1 MKRSKKMF
9 TVMLALCVALSMA
22 MASVT
27 ANAATKKPK
36 KIYLKATST
45 TVDIKGKVK
54 VSVYKTKPS
63 KASKSVKWKSSNKK
77 VATVSKS
84 GYVTGKKKGTVKIT
98 ATSKKNKRAKKT
110 IKIKVTNLKAK
121 SVTMSKKSAILFPN
135 DKTTLKATVK
145 GSAGFYNQGVT
156 WKSSNTSVATV
167 TSKGIVTAKKAG
179 KATITATEK
188 GGSKKATCA
197 VTVSG
202 IKVDKANKSVSVT
215 ATVNNTETKS
225 IHYVVTKNAGASKD
239 NPYFVTDAT
248 PAELNAALGKISAKA
263 WNTNPNFKT
272 DAKVAQAGNKTIDE
286 LAQSGIGNKN
296 YTKFDINIQNGN
308 QTIKMVETLKGAKD
322 NDNFSMIYSNVANNH
337 NAGSGCLTC
346 NTSCYAGVV
355 TNEFKTWAEPFV
367 PQNMPAK
374 GTTVTI
380 TYTAQTDNYISA
392 KTLKDNADNYVILD
406 ARKAADFAEGHIAG
420 AVSADMDGFVKK
432 SITEAQSK
440 ANVKAVVDKYG
451 KNKKYAVICYS
462 GNRYA
467 QAASAELR
475 SLGVSN
481 DNIFTLG
488 GDKARNSSEGG
499 MKAWKAAG
507 YEVVAYNY
515 TDVDAVKAAQSDENT
530 VILDAR
536 KADDYKDA
544 HIEGAVSADV
554 GYYIDNKY
562 SSKDEADANV
572 KTVVDKY
579 GKDKKYIVIC
589 YSGNRYAKAATEVLV
604 ENGVKVSNISILTG
618 GMGAWRSAGEALDHY
633 NYTNAETT
641 FSKMK
646 DSSYVILDAR
656 KTDDASREGYIQRHI
671 PGAVS
676 ADVDGIASGNNKD
689 AAAANVKAAVD
700 KYGKDKKYIV
710 ICYSGNKYAKAATGL
725 LMNNGIKNANIQTL
739 GGDDSQQS
747 NAGGMKAW
755 KAKYPSYV
763 VAKHTSSKG
772 INFANGI
779 TPENLKADVDGKQVF
794 TVMDVRAAKDYNP
807 ETCIKGAVSTPSGDA
822 AAVMK
827 AVNDNPN
834 GLYVL
839 VCYSGNAKADEARNT
854 MVKNGVDESR
864 IICLQGGMG
873 TWK

>member
-54 VSVYKTKPS
+54 VSVYKVKPS

-110 IKIKVTNLKAK
+110 IKIKVKDLKAK
-121 SVTMSKKSAILFPN
+121 YVTMSKSSAILFPN

-167 TSKGIVTAKKAG
+167 DRKGNVIAKKAG

-215 ATVNNTETKS
+215 ATVNNADAQS
-225 IHYVVTKNAGASKD
+225 MHYVVYKNGGAAKTS
-239 NPYFVTDAT
+239 YFVTDAT

-263 WNTNPNFKT
+263 WNTQSKIDT
-272 DAKVAQAGNKTIDE
+272 KKDRVAQAGNKTIDE
-286 LAQSGIGNKN
+286 LAQSGVGNKN
-296 YTKFDINIQNGN
+296 YTKLDITIKNGD
-308 QTIKMVETLKGAKD
+308 QTIKMIDTLKGAKD
-322 NDNFSMIYSNVANNH
+322 NDNFSMIYSNVANNV
-337 NAGSGCLTC
+337 NVGSGCLTC

-355 TNEFKTWAEPFV
+355 TNEFKTWADPFV

-420 AVSADMDGFVKK
+420 AVSADMDGFVGK

-488 GDKARNSSEGG
+488 GDKSRKSSEGG

-507 YEVVAYNY
+507 YEAVAYNY
-515 TDVDAVKAAQSDENT
+515 TDVDGVKADQSDENT

-536 KADDYKDA
+536 KAADYKDA
-544 HIEGAVSADV
+544 HIDGAVSADMD
-554 GYYIDNKY
+554 GYVSGTISKAESDNNIK
-562 SSKDEADANV
+562 SVVEQKGADKNF
-572 KTVVDKY
+572 
-579 GKDKKYIVIC
+579 IIIC

-604 ENGVKVSNISILTG
+604 ENGVKVSSISILKD

-633 NYTNAETT
+633 NYTNADTT

-656 KTDDASREGYIQRHI
+656 KAADYEKGHI
-671 PGAVS
+671 AGAVS
-676 ADVDGIASGNNKD
+676 ADVGYYIDNAYSSKD
-689 AAAANVKAAVD
+689 AAAANVKSVVD

-710 ICYSGNKYAKAATGL
+710 ICYSGNRYAKVATGL
-725 LMNNGIKNANIQTL
+725 LMNNGIKNTDIQTL
-739 GGDDSQQS
+739 DGDDSQQS
-747 NAGGMKAW
+747 KTGGMQAW
-755 KAKYPSYV
+755 NAKYASYV
-763 VAKHTSSKG
+763 VAKHTSSNG
-772 INFANGI
+772 LNFANGI
-779 TPENLKADVDGKQVF
+779 TPEALKADVDGQKVF
-794 TVMDVRAAKDYNP
+794 TVMDVRAKDAFD
-807 ETCIKGAVSTPSGDA
+807 KGHISNAVSAPSDDE

-827 AVNDNPN
+827 AVNDNKN

-839 VCYSGNAKADEARNT
+839 VCYSGNSKADAARNI
-854 MVKNGVDESR
+854 MVNNGVDESR

>member
-225 IHYVVTKNAGASKD
+225 MHYVVTKNAGASKD

-296 YTKFDINIQNGN
+296 YTKLDITIKNGD
-308 QTIKMVETLKGAKD
+308 QDIKMVNTLTGAKD

-406 ARKAADFAEGHIAG
+406 ARKVADFAEGHIAG
-420 AVSADMDGFVKK
+420 AVSADMDGFVGK

-481 DNIFTLG
+481 DTIFTLG
-488 GDKARNSSEGG
+488 GDKARKSSEGG

-515 TDVDAVKAAQSDENT
+515 TDVNGVKAAQSDDKT

-536 KADDYKDA
+536 KAADYKDA
-544 HIEGAVSADV
+544 HIGGAVSADMD
-554 GYYIDNKY
+554 GYVSGTISKAESDNNIK
-562 SSKDEADANV
+562 S
-572 KTVVDKY
+572 VVEQK
-579 GKDKKYIVIC
+579 GADKKYIIIC

-633 NYTNAETT
+633 NYTNADTT

-656 KTDDASREGYIQRHI
+656 KAADYDNGHI
-671 PGAVS
+671 AGAVS
-676 ADVDGIASGNNKD
+676 ADVGYYIDNKYSSKD

-710 ICYSGNKYAKAATGL
+710 ICYSGNRYAKVATGL

-755 KAKYPSYV
+755 NAKYASYV

-772 INFANGI
+772 FNFANGI
-779 TPENLKADVDGKQVF
+779 TPEKLKADVDGQKVF
-794 TVMDVRAAKDYNP
+794 TVMDVRAKDDFD
-807 ETCIKGAVSTPSGDA
+807 KGHISNAVSTPSGDE

-827 AVNDNPN
+827 AVNDNKN

-839 VCYSGNAKADEARNT
+839 VCYSGNAKANEARNT

>member
-98 ATSKKNKRAKKT
+98 ATSKKRKKVKKT

-225 IHYVVTKNAGASKD
+225 MHYVVTKNAGASKG

-248 PAELNAALGKISAKA
+248 PAELNVALGKISAKA
-263 WNTNPNFKT
+263 WNTNSNFKT

-392 KTLKDNADNYVILD
+392 KALKDNAANYVILD
-406 ARKAADFAEGHIAG
+406 ARKAADFATGHIED
-420 AVSADMDGFVKK
+420 AVSADMDGFVGK
-432 SITEAQSK
+432 SISEAQSK

-488 GDKARNSSEGG
+488 GDKARKSANGG

-507 YEVVAYNY
+507 YEVV
-515 TDVDAVKAAQSDENT
+515 D
-530 VILDAR
+530 
-536 KADDYKDA
+536 
-544 HIEGAVSADV
+544 
-554 GYYIDNKY
+554 
-562 SSKDEADANV
+562 
-572 KTVVDKY
+572 
-579 GKDKKYIVIC
+579 
-589 YSGNRYAKAATEVLV
+589 
-604 ENGVKVSNISILTG
+604 
-618 GMGAWRSAGEALDHY
+618 Y

-656 KTDDASREGYIQRHI
+656 KVADYEKGHI
-671 PGAVS
+671 AGAVS
-676 ADVDGIASGNNKD
+676 ADVDGIFSGNKD
-689 AAAANVKAAVD
+689 AAAANVEAAVD

-710 ICYSGNKYAKAATGL
+710 ICYTGNKYAKAATGL
-725 LMNNGIKNANIQTL
+725 LKNNGVENANIETL
-739 GGDDSQQS
+739 GGDDSMRS
-747 NAGGMKAW
+747 AAGGMKAW
-755 KAKYPSYV
+755 NAKYAGYV

-779 TPENLKADVDGKQVF
+779 TPEHLKADVDGQKVF
-794 TVMDVRAAKDYNP
+794 TVMDVRAKEDYD
-807 ETCIKGAVSTPSGDA
+807 KGHISNAVSTPSGDG

-827 AVNDNPN
+827 AVNDNKN

-854 MVKNGVDESR
+854 MVNKGVDESR

>member
-98 ATSKKNKRAKKT
+98 ATSKKRKKVKKT

-225 IHYVVTKNAGASKD
+225 MHYVVTKNAGASKG

-248 PAELNAALGKISAKA
+248 PAELNVALGKISAKA
-263 WNTNPNFKT
+263 WNTNSNFKT
-272 DAKVAQAGNKTIDE
+272 DTKVAQAGNKTIDE

-392 KTLKDNADNYVILD
+392 KTLKDNAANYVILD
-406 ARKAADFAEGHIAG
+406 ARKAADFATGHIED
-420 AVSADMDGFVKK
+420 AVSADMDGFVDK
-432 SITEAQSK
+432 SISEAQSK

-488 GDKARNSSEGG
+488 GDKARKSANGG

-507 YEVVAYNY
+507 YEVV
-515 TDVDAVKAAQSDENT
+515 D
-530 VILDAR
+530 
-536 KADDYKDA
+536 
-544 HIEGAVSADV
+544 
-554 GYYIDNKY
+554 
-562 SSKDEADANV
+562 
-572 KTVVDKY
+572 
-579 GKDKKYIVIC
+579 
-589 YSGNRYAKAATEVLV
+589 
-604 ENGVKVSNISILTG
+604 
-618 GMGAWRSAGEALDHY
+618 Y

-656 KTDDASREGYIQRHI
+656 KVADYEKGHI
-671 PGAVS
+671 AGAVS
-676 ADVDGIASGNNKD
+676 ADVDGIFSGNKD
-689 AAAANVKAAVD
+689 AAAANVEAAVD

-710 ICYSGNKYAKAATGL
+710 ICYTGNKYAKAATGL
-725 LMNNGIKNANIQTL
+725 LKNNGVENANIETL
-739 GGDDSQQS
+739 GGDDSMRS
-747 NAGGMKAW
+747 AAGGMKAW
-755 KAKYPSYV
+755 NAKYAGYV

-779 TPENLKADVDGKQVF
+779 TPEHLKADVDGQKVF
-794 TVMDVRAAKDYNP
+794 TVMDVRAKEDYD
-807 ETCIKGAVSTPSGDA
+807 KGHISNAVSTPSGDG

-827 AVNDNPN
+827 AVNDNKN

-854 MVKNGVDESR
+854 MVNKGVDESR

>member
-98 ATSKKNKRAKKT
+98 ATSKKRKKVKKT

-145 GSAGFYNQGVT
+145 GSAGFYNQGVA

-215 ATVNNTETKS
+215 ATVNNADAKS
-225 IHYVVTKNAGASKD
+225 MHYVVYKNGGAAKTS
-239 NPYFVTDAT
+239 YFVTDAT

-263 WNTNPNFKT
+263 WNTNSNFKT

-296 YTKFDINIQNGN
+296 YTKLDITIKNGD
-308 QTIKMVETLKGAKD
+308 QDIKMVNTLTGAKD
-322 NDNFSMIYSNVANNH
+322 NDNFSMIYSNVANNF
-337 NAGSGCLTC
+337 NVGSGCLTC

-380 TYTAQTDNYISA
+380 SYTAQTDNYISA

-420 AVSADMDGFVKK
+420 AVSADMDGFVGK

-488 GDKARNSSEGG
+488 GDKARKSDNGG

-515 TDVDAVKAAQSDENT
+515 TDVAGVKAAQSDEKN

-544 HIEGAVSADV
+544 HIEGAVSADMD
-554 GYYIDNKY
+554 GYVSGTISKADSDNNIK
-562 SSKDEADANV
+562 S
-572 KTVVDKY
+572 VVEQK
-579 GKDKKYIVIC
+579 GADKKYIVIC

-604 ENGVKVSNISILTG
+604 ENGVKVSDIAILTG

-633 NYTNAETT
+633 NYTNAATT
-641 FSKMK
+641 FDKMK

-656 KTDDASREGYIQRHI
+656 KAADYEKGHI
-671 PGAVS
+671 AGAVS
-676 ADVDGIASGNNKD
+676 ADVDGIFSGNKD

-747 NAGGMKAW
+747 KTGGMQAW
-755 KAKYPSYV
+755 NAKYPSYV
-763 VAKHTSSKG
+763 VAKHTSKF
-772 INFANGI
+772 NFANGI
-779 TPENLKADVDGKQVF
+779 TPANLKADVDGQKVF
-794 TVMDVRAAKDYNP
+794 TVMDVRAKADFDKDGISN
-807 ETCIKGAVSTPSGDA
+807 AVSAPSDDK

-827 AVNDNPN
+827 AVNDNKN

-839 VCYSGNAKADEARNT
+839 VCYTGNAKANAARNI
-854 MVKNGVDESR
+854 MVENGVDESR
-864 IICLQGGMG
+864 IICLQGGMEA
-873 TWK
+873 WRALA

>member
-225 IHYVVTKNAGASKD
+225 MHYVVTKNAGASKD

-308 QTIKMVETLKGAKD
+308 QTIKMVDTLTGAKD

-337 NAGSGCLTC
+337 NVGSGCLTC

-355 TNEFKTWAEPFV
+355 TNEFKTLAEPFV

-406 ARKAADFAEGHIAG
+406 ARKAADFAEGHIDG
-420 AVSADMDGFVKK
+420 AVSADMDGFVNK

-488 GDKARNSSEGG
+488 GDKARKSANGG
-499 MKAWKAAG
+499 MKAWKSAG
-507 YEVVAYNY
+507 YEVVVAYNY
-515 TDVDAVKAAQSDENT
+515 TDVAGVKAAQSDT

-544 HIEGAVSADV
+544 HIGGAVSADMD
-554 GYYIDNKY
+554 GYVSGTISKADSDNNIK
-562 SSKDEADANV
+562 S
-572 KTVVDKY
+572 VVEQK
-579 GKDKKYIVIC
+579 GADKKYIIIC

-633 NYTNAETT
+633 NYTNADTT

-656 KTDDASREGYIQRHI
+656 KAADYEKGHI
-671 PGAVS
+671 AGAVS

-747 NAGGMKAW
+747 AAGGMKAW
-755 KAKYPSYV
+755 NAKYEGYV

-772 INFANGI
+772 FNFANGI
-779 TPENLKADVDGKQVF
+779 TPENLKADVDGQKVF
-794 TVMDVRAAKDYNP
+794 TVMDVRAKDDFD
-807 ETCIKGAVSTPSGDA
+807 KGHISNAVSTPSGDE

-827 AVNDNPN
+827 AVNDNKN

-839 VCYSGNAKADEARNT
+839 VCYSGNAKANEARNT

>member
-98 ATSKKNKRAKKT
+98 ATSKKNKKAKKT

-167 TSKGIVTAKKAG
+167 NSKGSVTAKKAG

-225 IHYVVTKNAGASKD
+225 MHYVVTKNAGASKD

-296 YTKFDINIQNGN
+296 YTKLDITIKNGD
-308 QTIKMVETLKGAKD
+308 QDIKMVNTLTGAKD

-420 AVSADMDGFVKK
+420 AVSADMDGFVGK
-432 SITEAQSK
+432 SITEAQSQ

-488 GDKARNSSEGG
+488 GDKARKSSDGG

-507 YEVVAYNY
+507 YEVVVAYNY
-515 TDVDAVKAAQSDENT
+515 TDVDAVKAAQSDDKT

-544 HIEGAVSADV
+544 HIDGAVSADMD
-554 GYYIDNKY
+554 GYVSGTISKADSDNNIKSVVEQKGADKNYI
-562 SSKDEADANV
+562 
-572 KTVVDKY
+572 
-579 GKDKKYIVIC
+579 IIC

-604 ENGVKVSNISILTG
+604 KNGVKVSNISILTG
-618 GMGAWRSAGEALDHY
+618 GMGAWRSAGEALDYY
-633 NYTNAETT
+633 NYTNADTT

-656 KTDDASREGYIQRHI
+656 KAADYDNGHI
-671 PGAVS
+671 AGAVS
-676 ADVDGIASGNNKD
+676 ADVGYYVDNKYSSKD
-689 AAAANVKAAVD
+689 EAAANVKAVVD

-710 ICYSGNKYAKAATGL
+710 ICYSGNRYAKVATGL
-725 LMNNGIKNANIQTL
+725 LMNNGIKNANIETL
-739 GGDDSQQS
+739 GGDDSKQS
-747 NAGGMKAW
+747 AAGGMKAW
-755 KAKYPSYV
+755 NAKYAGYV

-772 INFANGI
+772 FNFANSI
-779 TPENLKADVDGKQVF
+779 KPENLKADVEGQKVF
-794 TVMDVRAAKDYNP
+794 TVMDVRAKADYD
-807 ETCIKGAVSTPSGDA
+807 KGHISNAVSAPSGDE

-827 AVNDNPN
+827 AVNDNKN

>member
-98 ATSKKNKRAKKT
+98 ATSKKRKKVKKT

-215 ATVNNTETKS
+215 ATVNNATEKS
-225 IHYVVTKNAGASKD
+225 MHYVVYKNGGAAKTS
-239 NPYFVTDAT
+239 YFVTDAT

-263 WNTNPNFKT
+263 WNTNSNFKT

-392 KTLKDNADNYVILD
+392 KTLKDNAANYVILD
-406 ARKAADFAEGHIAG
+406 ARKAADFATGHIED

-507 YEVVAYNY
+507 YEVV
-515 TDVDAVKAAQSDENT
+515 D
-530 VILDAR
+530 
-536 KADDYKDA
+536 
-544 HIEGAVSADV
+544 
-554 GYYIDNKY
+554 
-562 SSKDEADANV
+562 
-572 KTVVDKY
+572 
-579 GKDKKYIVIC
+579 
-589 YSGNRYAKAATEVLV
+589 
-604 ENGVKVSNISILTG
+604 
-618 GMGAWRSAGEALDHY
+618 Y

-656 KTDDASREGYIQRHI
+656 KVADYEKGHI
-671 PGAVS
+671 AGAVS
-676 ADVDGIASGNNKD
+676 ADVDGIFSGNKD

-710 ICYSGNKYAKAATGL
+710 ICYTGNKYAKAATGL
-725 LMNNGIKNANIQTL
+725 LKNNGVENANIETL
-739 GGDDSQQS
+739 GGDDSMRS
-747 NAGGMKAW
+747 AAGGMKAW
-755 KAKYPSYV
+755 NAKYAGYV

-779 TPENLKADVDGKQVF
+779 TPEHLKADVDGQKVF
-794 TVMDVRAAKDYNP
+794 TVMDVRAKEDYD
-807 ETCIKGAVSTPSGDA
+807 KGHISNAVSTPSGDG

-827 AVNDNPN
+827 AVNDNKN

-839 VCYSGNAKADEARNT
+839 VCYSGNAKADEAWNT

>member
-225 IHYVVTKNAGASKD
+225 MHYVVTKNAGASKD

-296 YTKFDINIQNGN
+296 YTKLDITIKNGD
-308 QTIKMVETLKGAKD
+308 QDIKMVNTLTGAKD

-618 GMGAWRSAGEALDHY
+618 GMDAWRSAGEALDHY

-839 VCYSGNAKADEARNT
+839 VCDSGNAKADEARNT

-864 IICLQGGMG
+864 IICLQGGMD

>member
-121 SVTMSKKSAILFPN
+121 YVKMSKTSAILFPN

-215 ATVNNTETKS
+215 ATVNNADAKS
-225 IHYVVTKNAGASKD
+225 MHYVVYKNGGAAKTS
-239 NPYFVTDAT
+239 YFVTDAT

-263 WNTNPNFKT
+263 WNTNSNFKT

-308 QTIKMVETLKGAKD
+308 QTIKMVDTLTGAKD

-420 AVSADMDGFVKK
+420 AVSADMDGFVGK

-488 GDKARNSSEGG
+488 GDKARKSSEGG

-515 TDVDAVKAAQSDENT
+515 TDVNGVKAAQSDDKT

-536 KADDYKDA
+536 KAADYKDA
-544 HIEGAVSADV
+544 HIGGAVSADMD
-554 GYYIDNKY
+554 GYVSGTISKADSDNNIK
-562 SSKDEADANV
+562 S
-572 KTVVDKY
+572 VVEQK
-579 GKDKKYIVIC
+579 GADKKYIIIC

-604 ENGVKVSNISILTG
+604 ENGVKVSNISILKG
-618 GMGAWRSAGEALDHY
+618 GMGEWRSAGEALDHY
-633 NYTNAETT
+633 NYTNADTT

-656 KTDDASREGYIQRHI
+656 KTDDASRGGYIQGHI

-676 ADVDGIASGNNKD
+676 ADVDGIVSGNNKD

-710 ICYSGNKYAKAATGL
+710 ICYSGNRYAKVATGL

-755 KAKYPSYV
+755 NAKYASYV

-772 INFANGI
+772 FNFANGI
-779 TPENLKADVDGKQVF
+779 KPENLKADVDGQKVF
-794 TVMDVRAAKDYNP
+794 TVMDVRAKDDFD
-807 ETCIKGAVSTPSGDA
+807 KGHISNAVSTPSGDE

-827 AVNDNPN
+827 AVNDNKN

-839 VCYSGNAKADEARNT
+839 VCYSGNAKANEARNT

>member
-98 ATSKKNKRAKKT
+98 ATSKKNKKAKKT

-121 SVTMSKKSAILFPN
+121 YVKMSKTSAILFPN

-167 TSKGIVTAKKAG
+167 NSKGSVTAKKAG

-215 ATVNNTETKS
+215 ATVNNADAKS
-225 IHYVVTKNAGASKD
+225 MHYVVYKNGAAAKHE
-239 NPYFVTDAT
+239 PYFVTDAT

-296 YTKFDINIQNGN
+296 YTKLDITIKNGD
-308 QTIKMVETLKGAKD
+308 QDIKMVNTLTGAKD

-380 TYTAQTDNYISA
+380 TYTAQTDNCISA

-515 TDVDAVKAAQSDENT
+515 TDVASVKAAQSDT

-604 ENGVKVSNISILTG
+604 KNGVKVSNIAILTG

-633 NYTNAETT
+633 NYTNADTT

-656 KTDDASREGYIQRHI
+656 KAADYEKGHI
-671 PGAVS
+671 AGAVS
-676 ADVDGIASGNNKD
+676 ADVGYYIDNKYSSKD

-710 ICYSGNKYAKAATGL
+710 ISYYGNRYAKVATGL
-725 LMNNGIKNANIQTL
+725 LMNNEIKNANIQTL

-747 NAGGMKAW
+747 KTGGMQAW
-755 KAKYPSYV
+755 NAKYAGYV

-772 INFANGI
+772 FNFANGI
-779 TPENLKADVDGKQVF
+779 TPENLKADVDGQKVF
-794 TVMDVRAAKDYNP
+794 TVMDVRAKEDYD
-807 ETCIKGAVSTPSGDA
+807 KGHISNAVSTPSGDG

-827 AVNDNPN
+827 AVNDNKN

-839 VCYSGNAKADEARNT
+839 VCYYGNAKADEARNT

-864 IICLQGGMG
+864 IICLQGGMS

>member
-98 ATSKKNKRAKKT
+98 ATSKKRKKVKKT

-121 SVTMSKKSAILFPN
+121 SVTLNKKSASLLKGE
-135 DKTTLKATVK
+135 KTQVKATVK
-145 GSAGFYNQGVT
+145 GQTGFYNQGVT

-179 KATITATEK
+179 KTTITATEK
-188 GGSKKATCA
+188 GGSKKATCS
-197 VTVSG
+197 VTVQPDLV
-202 IKVDKANKSVSVT
+202 VDANAKTVTIT
-215 ATVNNTETKS
+215 ATVNNATAKS
-225 IHYVVTKNAGASKD
+225 MHYVVNKNGGAAKTS
-239 NPYFVTDAT
+239 YFVTDVTAK
-248 PAELNAALGKISAKA
+248 EFSAALEQISATA
-263 WNTNPNFKT
+263 WNDNAEF
-272 DAKVAQAGNKTIDE
+272 DAKTADVAQAGTKTINELAKAGVGNSNYTKMNVNIKAGTKTIDM
-286 LAQSGIGNKN
+286 AN
-296 YTKFDINIQNGN
+296 
-308 QTIKMVETLKGAKD
+308 TLSGAKA

-355 TNEFKTWAEPFV
+355 TNELKTWADPFV
-367 PQNMPAK
+367 PKNMPKK
-374 GTTVTI
+374 GTIVSI
-380 TYTAQTDNYISA
+380 TYTSQDAENYTDIA
-392 KTLKDNADNYVILD
+392 GVKAALADDNSVVLD
-406 ARKAADFAEGHIAG
+406 ARKAADYEDAHIAG
-420 AVSADMDGFVKK
+420 AVSADMDGYVDK
-432 SITEAQSK
+432 SITEAASD

-451 KNKKYAVICYS
+451 ASKKYVLICYS

-467 QAASAELR
+467 KAARRVLMNN
-475 SLGVSN
+475 GVKSSN
-481 DNIFTLG
+481 ITILT
-488 GDKARNSSEGG
+488 GG
-499 MKAWKAAG
+499 MNAWRSAG
-507 YEVVAYNY
+507 EALDHYNY
-515 TDVDAVKAAQSDENT
+515 TNAATTFDKLKDSSY

-536 KADDYKDA
+536 KAADYDNG
-544 HIEGAVSADV
+544 HIAGAVSADV

-562 SSKDEADANV
+562 SS
-572 KTVVDKY
+572 
-579 GKDKKYIVIC
+579 
-589 YSGNRYAKAATEVLV
+589 
-604 ENGVKVSNISILTG
+604 
-618 GMGAWRSAGEALDHY
+618 
-633 NYTNAETT
+633 
-641 FSKMK
+641 
-646 DSSYVILDAR
+646 
-656 KTDDASREGYIQRHI
+656 
-671 PGAVS
+671 
-676 ADVDGIASGNNKD
+676 KD

-710 ICYSGNKYAKAATGL
+710 ICYSGNSYAKVATGL

-747 NAGGMKAW
+747 AAGGMQAW
-755 KAKYPSYV
+755 NAKYAGYV

-772 INFANGI
+772 FNFANGI
-779 TPENLKADVDGKQVF
+779 TPENLKADVDGQKVF
-794 TVMDVRAAKDYNP
+794 TVMDVRAKDDFD
-807 ETCIKGAVSTPSGDA
+807 KGHISNAVSTPSGDE

-827 AVNDNPN
+827 AVNDNKN

-839 VCYSGNAKADEARNT
+839 VCYSGNAKANEARNT

>member
-54 VSVYKTKPS
+54 VSVKKVSPK

-98 ATSKKNKRAKKT
+98 ATSKKRKKVKKT
-110 IKIKVTNLKAK
+110 IKIKVKDLKAK
-121 SVTMSKKSAILFPN
+121 SVTMSKTSAILFPN
-135 DKTTLKATVK
+135 DKTALKATVK
-145 GSAGFYNQGVT
+145 GQAGFYNQGVT

-167 TSKGIVTAKKAG
+167 DKKGNVTAKKAG

-202 IKVDKANKSVSVT
+202 IKVDKANKAVSVT
-215 ATVNNTETKS
+215 ATVNNTDKKS
-225 IHYVVTKNAGASKD
+225 MHYVVTKNAGASKG

-263 WNTNPNFKT
+263 WNTNSNFKT
-272 DAKVAQAGNKTIDE
+272 DAKVAQAGKQTIDE
-286 LAQSGIGNKN
+286 LAQSGVGNKN

-308 QTIKMVETLKGAKD
+308 QTIKMVDTLTGAKD

-392 KTLKDNADNYVILD
+392 KTLKDDAANYVIMD
-406 ARKAADFAEGHIAG
+406 ARKAADFATGHIED
-420 AVSADMDGFVKK
+420 AVSADMDGFVGK

-488 GDKARNSSEGG
+488 GDKARKSANGG

-507 YEVVAYNY
+507 YEVV
-515 TDVDAVKAAQSDENT
+515 D
-530 VILDAR
+530 
-536 KADDYKDA
+536 
-544 HIEGAVSADV
+544 
-554 GYYIDNKY
+554 
-562 SSKDEADANV
+562 
-572 KTVVDKY
+572 
-579 GKDKKYIVIC
+579 
-589 YSGNRYAKAATEVLV
+589 
-604 ENGVKVSNISILTG
+604 
-618 GMGAWRSAGEALDHY
+618 Y

-656 KTDDASREGYIQRHI
+656 KAADYDNGHI
-671 PGAVS
+671 AGAVS
-676 ADVDGIASGNNKD
+676 ADVDGIVSGSNKD
-689 AAAANVKAAVD
+689 EADANVKAVVD
-700 KYGKDKKYIV
+700 KHGKDKKYIV
-710 ICYSGNKYAKAATGL
+710 ICYFGNRYAKAATGL
-725 LMNNGIKNANIQTL
+725 LKNNGVENANIETL
-739 GGDDSQQS
+739 GGDDSMRS

-755 KAKYPSYV
+755 NAKYPSYV

-779 TPENLKADVDGKQVF
+779 TLENLKADVDGQKVF
-794 TVMDVRAAKDYNP
+794 TVMDVRAKDDFD
-807 ETCIKGAVSTPSGDA
+807 KGHISNAVSAPSGDE

-827 AVNDNPN
+827 AVNDNKN

>member
-98 ATSKKNKRAKKT
+98 ATSKKRKKVKKT

-225 IHYVVTKNAGASKD
+225 MHYVVTKNAGASKG

-248 PAELNAALGKISAKA
+248 PAELNVALGKISAKA
-263 WNTNPNFKT
+263 WNTNSNFKT

-392 KTLKDNADNYVILD
+392 KTLKDNAANYVILD
-406 ARKAADFAEGHIAG
+406 VRKAADFATGHIED
-420 AVSADMDGFVKK
+420 AVSADMDGFVGK
-432 SITEAQSK
+432 SISEAQSK

-488 GDKARNSSEGG
+488 GDKARKSANGG

-507 YEVVAYNY
+507 YEVV
-515 TDVDAVKAAQSDENT
+515 D
-530 VILDAR
+530 
-536 KADDYKDA
+536 
-544 HIEGAVSADV
+544 
-554 GYYIDNKY
+554 
-562 SSKDEADANV
+562 
-572 KTVVDKY
+572 
-579 GKDKKYIVIC
+579 
-589 YSGNRYAKAATEVLV
+589 
-604 ENGVKVSNISILTG
+604 
-618 GMGAWRSAGEALDHY
+618 Y

-656 KTDDASREGYIQRHI
+656 KVADYEKGHI
-671 PGAVS
+671 AGAVS
-676 ADVDGIASGNNKD
+676 ADVDGIFSGNKD
-689 AAAANVKAAVD
+689 AAAANVEAAVD

-710 ICYSGNKYAKAATGL
+710 ICYTGNKYAKAATGL
-725 LMNNGIKNANIQTL
+725 LKNNGVENANIETL
-739 GGDDSQQS
+739 GGDDSMRS
-747 NAGGMKAW
+747 AAGGMKAW
-755 KAKYPSYV
+755 NAKYAGYV

-779 TPENLKADVDGKQVF
+779 TPEHLKADVDGQKVF
-794 TVMDVRAAKDYNP
+794 TVMDVRAKEDYD
-807 ETCIKGAVSTPSGDA
+807 KGHISNAVSTPSGDG

-827 AVNDNPN
+827 AVNDNKN

-854 MVKNGVDESR
+854 MVNKGVDESR

>member
-98 ATSKKNKRAKKT
+98 ATSKKRKKVKKT

-215 ATVNNTETKS
+215 ATVNNADAKS
-225 IHYVVTKNAGASKD
+225 MHYVVYKNGGAAKTS
-239 NPYFVTDAT
+239 YFVTDAT

-355 TNEFKTWAEPFV
+355 TNEFKTGAEPFV

-392 KTLKDNADNYVILD
+392 KTLKDNAANYVILD
-406 ARKAADFAEGHIAG
+406 ARKAADFAEGHIDG
-420 AVSADMDGFVKK
+420 AVSADMDGFVGK

-488 GDKARNSSEGG
+488 GDKARKSANGG

-507 YEVVAYNY
+507 YEVVVAYNY
-515 TDVDAVKAAQSDENT
+515 TDVAGVKAAQSDT

-604 ENGVKVSNISILTG
+604 KNGVKVSNISILTG

-633 NYTNAETT
+633 NYTNADTT

-656 KTDDASREGYIQRHI
+656 KAADYDDGHI
-671 PGAVS
+671 AGAVS
-676 ADVDGIASGNNKD
+676 ADVGYYIDNKYSSKD
-689 AAAANVKAAVD
+689 AAAANVKAVVD

-710 ICYSGNKYAKAATGL
+710 ICYSGNRYAKVATGL
-725 LMNNGIKNANIQTL
+725 LMNSGIKNANIQTL

-747 NAGGMKAW
+747 AAGGMKAW
-755 KAKYPSYV
+755 NAKYKGYV
-763 VAKHTSSKG
+763 VAKHTSKF
-772 INFANGI
+772 NFANGI
-779 TPENLKADVDGKQVF
+779 TPANLKADVDGQKVF
-794 TVMDVRAAKDYNP
+794 TVMDVRAKADFDKDGISN
-807 ETCIKGAVSTPSGDA
+807 AVSAPSDDE

-827 AVNDNPN
+827 AVNDNKN

-839 VCYSGNAKADEARNT
+839 VCYTGNAKADAARNI

-864 IICLQGGMG
+864 IICLQGGMDA
-873 TWK
+873 WNKLA

>member
-84 GYVTGKKKGTVKIT
+84 GYVTGKKNGTVKIT
-98 ATSKKNKRAKKT
+98 ATSKKRKKVKKT

-215 ATVNNTETKS
+215 ATVNNTDKKS
-225 IHYVVTKNAGASKD
+225 MHYVVTKNAGASKG

-263 WNTNPNFKT
+263 WNTNSNFKT
-272 DAKVAQAGNKTIDE
+272 DAKVAQAGKQTIDE
-286 LAQSGIGNKN
+286 LAQSGVGNKN

-308 QTIKMVETLKGAKD
+308 QTIKMVDTLTGAKD

-392 KTLKDNADNYVILD
+392 KTLKDNAANYVILD
-406 ARKAADFAEGHIAG
+406 ARKAADFATGHIED

-507 YEVVAYNY
+507 YEVV
-515 TDVDAVKAAQSDENT
+515 D
-530 VILDAR
+530 
-536 KADDYKDA
+536 
-544 HIEGAVSADV
+544 
-554 GYYIDNKY
+554 
-562 SSKDEADANV
+562 
-572 KTVVDKY
+572 
-579 GKDKKYIVIC
+579 
-589 YSGNRYAKAATEVLV
+589 
-604 ENGVKVSNISILTG
+604 
-618 GMGAWRSAGEALDHY
+618 Y

-656 KTDDASREGYIQRHI
+656 KVADYEKGHI
-671 PGAVS
+671 AGAVS
-676 ADVDGIASGNNKD
+676 ADVDGIFSGNKD

-710 ICYSGNKYAKAATGL
+710 ICYTGNKYAKAATGL
-725 LMNNGIKNANIQTL
+725 LKNNGVENANIETL
-739 GGDDSQQS
+739 GGDDSMRS
-747 NAGGMKAW
+747 AAGGMKAW
-755 KAKYPSYV
+755 NAKYAGYV

-779 TPENLKADVDGKQVF
+779 TPEHLKADVDGQKVF
-794 TVMDVRAAKDYNP
+794 TVMDVRAKEDYD
-807 ETCIKGAVSTPSGDA
+807 KGHISNAVSTPSGDG

-827 AVNDNPN
+827 AVNDNKN

>member
-98 ATSKKNKRAKKT
+98 ATSKKRKKVKKT

-167 TSKGIVTAKKAG
+167 TSKGTVTAKKAG

-225 IHYVVTKNAGASKD
+225 MHYVVTKNAGASKG

-248 PAELNAALGKISAKA
+248 PAELNVALGKISAKA
-263 WNTNPNFKT
+263 WNTNSNFKT

-392 KTLKDNADNYVILD
+392 KTLKDNAANYVILD
-406 ARKAADFAEGHIAG
+406 ARKAADFATGHIED
-420 AVSADMDGFVKK
+420 AVSADMDGFVGK
-432 SITEAQSK
+432 SISEAQSK

-488 GDKARNSSEGG
+488 GDKDRKSANGG

-507 YEVVAYNY
+507 YEVV
-515 TDVDAVKAAQSDENT
+515 D
-530 VILDAR
+530 
-536 KADDYKDA
+536 
-544 HIEGAVSADV
+544 
-554 GYYIDNKY
+554 
-562 SSKDEADANV
+562 
-572 KTVVDKY
+572 
-579 GKDKKYIVIC
+579 
-589 YSGNRYAKAATEVLV
+589 
-604 ENGVKVSNISILTG
+604 
-618 GMGAWRSAGEALDHY
+618 Y

-656 KTDDASREGYIQRHI
+656 KVADYEKGHI
-671 PGAVS
+671 AGAVS
-676 ADVDGIASGNNKD
+676 ADVDGIFSGNKD
-689 AAAANVKAAVD
+689 AAAANVEAAVD

-710 ICYSGNKYAKAATGL
+710 ICYTGNKYAKAATGL
-725 LMNNGIKNANIQTL
+725 LKNNGVENANIETL
-739 GGDDSQQS
+739 GGDDSMRS
-747 NAGGMKAW
+747 AAGGMKAW
-755 KAKYPSYV
+755 NAKYAGYV

-779 TPENLKADVDGKQVF
+779 TPEHLKADVDGQKVF
-794 TVMDVRAAKDYNP
+794 TVMDVRAKEDYD
-807 ETCIKGAVSTPSGDA
+807 KGHISNAVSTPSGDG

-827 AVNDNPN
+827 AVNDNKN

-854 MVKNGVDESR
+854 MVNKGVDESR

>member
-98 ATSKKNKRAKKT
+98 ATSKKSKKVKKT

-215 ATVNNTETKS
+215 ATVNNATEKS
-225 IHYVVTKNAGASKD
+225 MHYVVYKNGGAAKTS
-239 NPYFVTDAT
+239 YFVTDAT

-263 WNTNPNFKT
+263 WNTNSNFKT

-296 YTKFDINIQNGN
+296 YTKLDITIKNGN
-308 QTIKMVETLKGAKD
+308 QDIKMVDTLTGAKD
-322 NDNFSMIYSNVANNH
+322 NDNFSMIYSNVASNH

-392 KTLKDNADNYVILD
+392 KTLKDNAEDYVILD
-406 ARKAADFAEGHIAG
+406 ARKAADFATGHIAG
-420 AVSADMDGFVKK
+420 AVSADMDGFVGK
-432 SITEAQSK
+432 SITEEQSK

-488 GDKARNSSEGG
+488 GDKARKSDNGG

-515 TDVDAVKAAQSDENT
+515 TDVAGVKAAQSDEKN

-544 HIEGAVSADV
+544 HIEGAVSADMD
-554 GYYIDNKY
+554 GYVSGTISKADSDNNIK
-562 SSKDEADANV
+562 S
-572 KTVVDKY
+572 VVEQK
-579 GKDKKYIVIC
+579 GADKKYIVIC

-604 ENGVKVSNISILTG
+604 ENGVKVSDIAILTG

-633 NYTNAETT
+633 NYTNAATT
-641 FSKMK
+641 FDKMK

-656 KTDDASREGYIQRHI
+656 KAADYEKGHI
-671 PGAVS
+671 AGAVS
-676 ADVDGIASGNNKD
+676 ADVDGIFSGNKD

-710 ICYSGNKYAKAATGL
+710 ICYSGNRYAKVATGL

-747 NAGGMKAW
+747 AAGGMKAW
-755 KAKYPSYV
+755 NAKYAGYV

-772 INFANGI
+772 FNFANGI
-779 TPENLKADVDGKQVF
+779 TPANLKADVDGQKVF
-794 TVMDVRAAKDYNP
+794 TVMDVRAKDDFD
-807 ETCIKGAVSTPSGDA
+807 KGHISNAVSTPSGDE

-827 AVNDNPN
+827 AVNDNKN

-839 VCYSGNAKADEARNT
+839 VCYSGNAKANEARNT

>member
-98 ATSKKNKRAKKT
+98 ATSKKRKKVKKT

-225 IHYVVTKNAGASKD
+225 MHYVVTKNAGASKG

-248 PAELNAALGKISAKA
+248 PAELNVALGKISAKA
-263 WNTNPNFKT
+263 WNTNSNFKT

-392 KTLKDNADNYVILD
+392 KTLKDNAANYVILD
-406 ARKAADFAEGHIAG
+406 ARKAADFATGHIED
-420 AVSADMDGFVKK
+420 AVSADMDGFVGK
-432 SITEAQSK
+432 SISEAQSK

-488 GDKARNSSEGG
+488 GDKARKSANGG

-507 YEVVAYNY
+507 YEVV
-515 TDVDAVKAAQSDENT
+515 D
-530 VILDAR
+530 
-536 KADDYKDA
+536 
-544 HIEGAVSADV
+544 
-554 GYYIDNKY
+554 
-562 SSKDEADANV
+562 
-572 KTVVDKY
+572 
-579 GKDKKYIVIC
+579 
-589 YSGNRYAKAATEVLV
+589 
-604 ENGVKVSNISILTG
+604 
-618 GMGAWRSAGEALDHY
+618 Y

-656 KTDDASREGYIQRHI
+656 KVADYEKGHI
-671 PGAVS
+671 AGAVS
-676 ADVDGIASGNNKD
+676 ADVDGIFSGNKD
-689 AAAANVKAAVD
+689 AAAANVEAAVD

-710 ICYSGNKYAKAATGL
+710 ICYTGNKYAKAATGL
-725 LMNNGIKNANIQTL
+725 LKNNGVENANIETL
-739 GGDDSQQS
+739 GGDDSMRS
-747 NAGGMKAW
+747 AAGGMKAW
-755 KAKYPSYV
+755 NAKYAGYV

-779 TPENLKADVDGKQVF
+779 TPEHLKADVDGQKVF
-794 TVMDVRAAKDYNP
+794 TVMDVRAKEDYD
-807 ETCIKGAVSTPSGDA
+807 KGHISNAVSTPSGDG

-827 AVNDNPN
+827 AVNDNKN

-854 MVKNGVDESR
+854 MVNKGVDESR

>member
-98 ATSKKNKRAKKT
+98 ATSKKRKKVKKT

-215 ATVNNTETKS
+215 ATVNNATEKS
-225 IHYVVTKNAGASKD
+225 MHYVVYKNGGAAKTS
-239 NPYFVTDAT
+239 YFVTDAT

-263 WNTNPNFKT
+263 WNTNSNFKT

-392 KTLKDNADNYVILD
+392 KTLKDNAANYVILD
-406 ARKAADFAEGHIAG
+406 ARKAADFATGHIED

-507 YEVVAYNY
+507 YEVV
-515 TDVDAVKAAQSDENT
+515 D
-530 VILDAR
+530 
-536 KADDYKDA
+536 
-544 HIEGAVSADV
+544 
-554 GYYIDNKY
+554 
-562 SSKDEADANV
+562 
-572 KTVVDKY
+572 
-579 GKDKKYIVIC
+579 
-589 YSGNRYAKAATEVLV
+589 
-604 ENGVKVSNISILTG
+604 
-618 GMGAWRSAGEALDHY
+618 Y

-656 KTDDASREGYIQRHI
+656 KVADYEKGHI
-671 PGAVS
+671 AGAVS
-676 ADVDGIASGNNKD
+676 ADVDGIFSGNKD

-710 ICYSGNKYAKAATGL
+710 ICYTGNKYAKAATGL
-725 LMNNGIKNANIQTL
+725 LKNNGVENANIETL
-739 GGDDSQQS
+739 GGDDSMRS
-747 NAGGMKAW
+747 AAGGMKAW
-755 KAKYPSYV
+755 NAKYAGYV
-763 VAKHTSSKG
+763 VAKHTPSKE

-779 TPENLKADVDGKQVF
+779 TPEHLKADVDGQKVF
-794 TVMDVRAAKDYNP
+794 TVMDVRAKEDYD
-807 ETCIKGAVSTPSGDA
+807 KGHISNAVSTPSGDG

-827 AVNDNPN
+827 AVNDNKN

>member
-98 ATSKKNKRAKKT
+98 ATSKKSKKVKKT

-167 TSKGIVTAKKAG
+167 TSKGTVTAKKAG

-225 IHYVVTKNAGASKD
+225 MHYVVTKNAGASKQ

-308 QTIKMVETLKGAKD
+308 QTIKMVDTLTGAKD

-392 KTLKDNADNYVILD
+392 KTLKDNAANYVILD
-406 ARKAADFAEGHIAG
+406 ARKAADFATGHIED
-420 AVSADMDGFVKK
+420 AVSADMDGFVGK

-488 GDKARNSSEGG
+488 GDKARKSANGG

-507 YEVVAYNY
+507 YEVV
-515 TDVDAVKAAQSDENT
+515 D
-530 VILDAR
+530 
-536 KADDYKDA
+536 
-544 HIEGAVSADV
+544 
-554 GYYIDNKY
+554 
-562 SSKDEADANV
+562 
-572 KTVVDKY
+572 
-579 GKDKKYIVIC
+579 
-589 YSGNRYAKAATEVLV
+589 
-604 ENGVKVSNISILTG
+604 
-618 GMGAWRSAGEALDHY
+618 Y
-633 NYTNAETT
+633 NYTNADTT

-656 KTDDASREGYIQRHI
+656 KAADYEKGHI
-671 PGAVS
+671 AGAVS
-676 ADVDGIASGNNKD
+676 ADVDGIFSGNKD

-710 ICYSGNKYAKAATGL
+710 ICYTGNKYAKAATGL
-725 LMNNGIKNANIQTL
+725 LKNNGVENANIETL
-739 GGDDSQQS
+739 GGDDSMRS
-747 NAGGMKAW
+747 AAGGMKAW
-755 KAKYPSYV
+755 NAKYAGYV
-763 VAKHTSSKG
+763 VAKHTSSG
-772 INFANGI
+772 NFNFANGI
-779 TPENLKADVDGKQVF
+779 TPENLKADVDGQKVF
-794 TVMDVRAAKDYNP
+794 TVMDVRAKDAFD
-807 ETCIKGAVSTPSGDA
+807 KGHISNAVSAPSGDE

-827 AVNDNPN
+827 AVNDNKN

-839 VCYSGNAKADEARNT
+839 VCYTGNAKANEARNT

-873 TWK
+873 AWK

>member
-98 ATSKKNKRAKKT
+98 ATSKKRKKVKKT

-121 SVTMSKKSAILFPN
+121 SVKMSKTSAILFPN
-135 DKTTLKATVK
+135 DKTKLKATVK

-167 TSKGIVTAKKAG
+167 DKKGNVIAKKAG

-215 ATVNNTETKS
+215 ATVNNADAQS
-225 IHYVVTKNAGASKD
+225 MHYVVYKKGGAAKTS
-239 NPYFVTDAT
+239 YFVTDAT

-263 WNTNPNFKT
+263 WDTQSKIDT
-272 DAKVAQAGNKTIDE
+272 KKDKVAQAGNKTIDE
-286 LAQSGIGNKN
+286 LAQSGVGNKN
-296 YTKFDINIQNGN
+296 YTKFDITIQNGN
-308 QTIKMVETLKGAKD
+308 QTIKMIDTLKGAKD
-322 NDNFSMIYSNVANNH
+322 NDNFSMIYSNVANNV

-392 KTLKDNADNYVILD
+392 KTLKDNAANYVILD
-406 ARKAADFAEGHIAG
+406 ARKAADFATGHIED
-420 AVSADMDGFVKK
+420 AVSADMDGFVGK
-432 SITEAQSK
+432 SISEAQSK

-451 KNKKYAVICYS
+451 KNKKYAVICNS

-488 GDKARNSSEGG
+488 GDKARKSANGG
-499 MKAWKAAG
+499 MEAWKAAG
-507 YEVVAYNY
+507 YEVV
-515 TDVDAVKAAQSDENT
+515 D
-530 VILDAR
+530 
-536 KADDYKDA
+536 
-544 HIEGAVSADV
+544 
-554 GYYIDNKY
+554 
-562 SSKDEADANV
+562 
-572 KTVVDKY
+572 
-579 GKDKKYIVIC
+579 
-589 YSGNRYAKAATEVLV
+589 
-604 ENGVKVSNISILTG
+604 
-618 GMGAWRSAGEALDHY
+618 Y

-656 KTDDASREGYIQRHI
+656 KVADYEKGHI
-671 PGAVS
+671 AGAVS
-676 ADVDGIASGNNKD
+676 ADVDGIFSGNKD
-689 AAAANVKAAVD
+689 AAAANVEAAVD
-700 KYGKDKKYIV
+700 NYGKDKKYIV
-710 ICYSGNKYAKAATGL
+710 ICYTGNKYAKAATGL
-725 LMNNGIKNANIQTL
+725 LKNNGVENANIETL
-739 GGDDSQQS
+739 GGDDSMRS
-747 NAGGMKAW
+747 AAGGMKAW
-755 KAKYPSYV
+755 NAKYAGYV

-779 TPENLKADVDGKQVF
+779 TPEHLKADVDGQKVF
-794 TVMDVRAAKDYNP
+794 TVMDVRAKEDYD
-807 ETCIKGAVSTPSGDA
+807 KGHISNAVSTPSGDG

-827 AVNDNPN
+827 AVNDNKN

>member
-98 ATSKKNKRAKKT
+98 ATSKKRKKVKKT

-121 SVTMSKKSAILFPN
+121 SVTMSKKSASLLKGE
-135 DKTTLKATVK
+135 KTQVKATVK
-145 GSAGFYNQGVT
+145 GQTGFYNQGVT

-179 KATITATEK
+179 KTTITATEK
-188 GGSKKATCA
+188 GGSKKATCS
-197 VTVSG
+197 VTVQPDLV
-202 IKVDKANKSVSVT
+202 VDANAKTVTIT
-215 ATVNNTETKS
+215 ATVNNATAKS
-225 IHYVVTKNAGASKD
+225 MHYVVNKNGGAAKTS
-239 NPYFVTDAT
+239 YFVTDVTAK
-248 PAELNAALGKISAKA
+248 EFSAALEQISATA
-263 WNTNPNFKT
+263 WNDNAEF
-272 DAKVAQAGNKTIDE
+272 DAKTADVAQAGTKTINELAKAGVGNSNYTKMNVNIKAGTKTIDME
-286 LAQSGIGNKN
+286 N
-296 YTKFDINIQNGN
+296 
-308 QTIKMVETLKGAKD
+308 TLSGAKA

-355 TNEFKTWAEPFV
+355 TNELKTWADPFV
-367 PQNMPAK
+367 PKNMPKK
-374 GTTVTI
+374 GTIVSI
-380 TYTAQTDNYISA
+380 TYTSQDAENYTDIA
-392 KTLKDNADNYVILD
+392 GVKAALADDNSVVLD
-406 ARKAADFAEGHIAG
+406 ARKAADYEDAHIAG
-420 AVSADMDGFVKK
+420 AVSADMDGYVGK
-432 SITEAQSK
+432 SITEAASD

-451 KNKKYAVICYS
+451 ASKKYVLICYS

-467 QAASAELR
+467 KAARRVLMNN
-475 SLGVSN
+475 GVKSSN
-481 DNIFTLG
+481 ITILT
-488 GDKARNSSEGG
+488 GG
-499 MKAWKAAG
+499 MNAWRSAG
-507 YEVVAYNY
+507 EALDHYNY
-515 TDVDAVKAAQSDENT
+515 TNAATTFDKLKDSSY

-536 KADDYKDA
+536 KAADYDNG
-544 HIEGAVSADV
+544 HIAGAVSAGVD
-554 GYYIDNKY
+554 GYIAEGGN
-562 SSKDEADANV
+562 KDEAAANV
-572 KTVVDKY
+572 KAVVDKY

-589 YSGNRYAKAATEVLV
+589 YSGNRYAKV
-604 ENGVKVSNISILTG
+604 
-618 GMGAWRSAGEALDHY
+618 
-633 NYTNAETT
+633 
-641 FSKMK
+641 
-646 DSSYVILDAR
+646 
-656 KTDDASREGYIQRHI
+656 
-671 PGAVS
+671 
-676 ADVDGIASGNNKD
+676 
-689 AAAANVKAAVD
+689 
-700 KYGKDKKYIV
+700 
-710 ICYSGNKYAKAATGL
+710 ATGL

-747 NAGGMKAW
+747 AAGGMKAW
-755 KAKYPSYV
+755 NAKYTGYV
-763 VAKHTSSKG
+763 VAKHTSSG
-772 INFANGI
+772 NFNFANGI
-779 TPENLKADVDGKQVF
+779 TPENLKADVDGSKVF

-807 ETCIKGAVSTPSGDA
+807 ETCIKGAVSTPSSDE

-827 AVNDNPN
+827 AVNDNQN

-839 VCYSGNAKADEARNT
+839 VCYTGNAKANEARNI

-864 IICLQGGMG
+864 IICLQGGMKA
-873 TWK
+873 WNN

>member
-121 SVTMSKKSAILFPN
+121 YVKMSKTSAILFPN

-215 ATVNNTETKS
+215 ATVNNADAKS
-225 IHYVVTKNAGASKD
+225 MHYVVYKNGGAAKTS
-239 NPYFVTDAT
+239 YFVTDAT

-263 WNTNPNFKT
+263 WNTNSNFKT

-406 ARKAADFAEGHIAG
+406 VRKAADYAEGHIAG
-420 AVSADMDGFVKK
+420 AVSADMDGFVGK

-488 GDKARNSSEGG
+488 GDKARKSSDGG

-515 TDVDAVKAAQSDENT
+515 TDVDGVKAAQSDENT

-544 HIEGAVSADV
+544 HIGGAVSADMD
-554 GYYIDNKY
+554 GYVSGTISKADSDNNIK
-562 SSKDEADANV
+562 S
-572 KTVVDKY
+572 VVEKK
-579 GKDKKYIVIC
+579 GADKKYIIIC

-633 NYTNAETT
+633 NYTNADTT

-646 DSSYVILDAR
+646 DSSYVILDTR
-656 KTDDASREGYIQRHI
+656 KTDDASRGGYIQGHI

-676 ADVDGIASGNNKD
+676 ADVDGIVNNGD
-689 AAAANVKAAVD
+689 SAAAAANVKAAVD

-710 ICYSGNKYAKAATGL
+710 ICYSGNRYAKVATGL

-755 KAKYPSYV
+755 NAKYPSYV
-763 VAKHTSSKG
+763 VAKHTFSGKF
-772 INFANGI
+772 NFANGI
-779 TPENLKADVDGKQVF
+779 TPENLKADVDGQKVF
-794 TVMDVRAAKDYNP
+794 TVMDVRAKDDFD
-807 ETCIKGAVSTPSGDA
+807 KGHISNAVSAPSSDE

-827 AVNDNPN
+827 AVNDNKN

-839 VCYSGNAKADEARNT
+839 VCYTGNAKADEARNT

-864 IICLQGGMG
+864 IICLQGGMK

>member
-98 ATSKKNKRAKKT
+98 ATSKKKKRVKKT

-121 SVTMSKKSAILFPN
+121 SVTLNKKSASLLKGE
-135 DKTTLKATVK
+135 KTQVKATVK
-145 GSAGFYNQGVT
+145 GQTGFYNQGVT

-179 KATITATEK
+179 KTTITATEK
-188 GGSKKATCA
+188 GGSKKATCS
-197 VTVSG
+197 VTVQPDLV
-202 IKVDKANKSVSVT
+202 VDANAKTVTIT
-215 ATVNNTETKS
+215 ATVNNATAKS
-225 IHYVVTKNAGASKD
+225 MHYVVNKNGGAAKTS
-239 NPYFVTDAT
+239 YFVTDVTAK
-248 PAELNAALGKISAKA
+248 EFSAALEQISATA
-263 WNTNPNFKT
+263 WNDNAEF
-272 DAKVAQAGNKTIDE
+272 DAKTADVAQAGTKTINELAKAGVGNSNYTKMNVNIKAGTKTIDME
-286 LAQSGIGNKN
+286 N
-296 YTKFDINIQNGN
+296 
-308 QTIKMVETLKGAKD
+308 TLSGAKA

-355 TNEFKTWAEPFV
+355 TNELKTWADPFV
-367 PQNMPAK
+367 PKNMPKK
-374 GTTVTI
+374 GTIVSI
-380 TYTAQTDNYISA
+380 TYTSNYTDIA
-392 KTLKDNADNYVILD
+392 GVKAALADDNSVVLD
-406 ARKAADFAEGHIAG
+406 ARKAADYEDAHIAG
-420 AVSADMDGFVKK
+420 AVSADMDGYVGT
-432 SITEAQSK
+432 SITEAASD

-451 KNKKYAVICYS
+451 ASKKYV
-462 GNRYA
+462 
-467 QAASAELR
+467 L
-475 SLGVSN
+475 
-481 DNIFTLG
+481 
-488 GDKARNSSEGG
+488 
-499 MKAWKAAG
+499 
-507 YEVVAYNY
+507 
-515 TDVDAVKAAQSDENT
+515 
-530 VILDAR
+530 
-536 KADDYKDA
+536 
-544 HIEGAVSADV
+544 
-554 GYYIDNKY
+554 
-562 SSKDEADANV
+562 
-572 KTVVDKY
+572 
-579 GKDKKYIVIC
+579 IC
-589 YSGNRYAKAATEVLV
+589 YSGNRYAKAARRVLMN
-604 ENGVKVSNISILTG
+604 NGVKSSNITILTG

-633 NYTNAETT
+633 NYTNADTT

-656 KTDDASREGYIQRHI
+656 KAADYDNGHI
-671 PGAVS
+671 TGAVS
-676 ADVDGIASGNNKD
+676 ADVGYYIDNKYSSKD
-689 AAAANVKAAVD
+689 EAAANVKAVVD

-710 ICYSGNKYAKAATGL
+710 ICYTGNRCAKVATGL

-747 NAGGMKAW
+747 AAGGMKAW
-755 KAKYPSYV
+755 NAKYPSYV

-772 INFANGI
+772 FNFANGI
-779 TPENLKADVDGKQVF
+779 TPENLKADVDGSKVF

-807 ETCIKGAVSTPSGDA
+807 ETCIKGAVSTPSGDE

-854 MVKNGVDESR
+854 MVRNGVDESR
-864 IICLQGGMG
+864 IICLQGGMD

>member
-54 VSVYKTKPS
+54 VSVKKVSPK

-98 ATSKKNKRAKKT
+98 ATSKKRKKVKKT

-215 ATVNNTETKS
+215 ATVNNATEKS
-225 IHYVVTKNAGASKD
+225 MHYVVYKNGGAAKTS
-239 NPYFVTDAT
+239 YFVTDAT

-263 WNTNPNFKT
+263 WNTNSNFKT

-286 LAQSGIGNKN
+286 LAQSGVGNKN
-296 YTKFDINIQNGN
+296 YTKFDITIQNGN
-308 QTIKMVETLKGAKD
+308 QTIKMVDTLTGAKD
-322 NDNFSMIYSNVANNH
+322 NDNFSMIYSNVANNF
-337 NAGSGCLTC
+337 NVGSGCLTC

-355 TNEFKTWAEPFV
+355 TNEFKTLAEPFV

-392 KTLKDNADNYVILD
+392 KTLKDDAANYVIMD
-406 ARKAADFAEGHIAG
+406 ARKAADFATGHIED
-420 AVSADMDGFVKK
+420 AVSADMDGCVGK

-488 GDKARNSSEGG
+488 GDKARKSANGG

-507 YEVVAYNY
+507 YEVV
-515 TDVDAVKAAQSDENT
+515 D
-530 VILDAR
+530 
-536 KADDYKDA
+536 
-544 HIEGAVSADV
+544 
-554 GYYIDNKY
+554 
-562 SSKDEADANV
+562 
-572 KTVVDKY
+572 
-579 GKDKKYIVIC
+579 
-589 YSGNRYAKAATEVLV
+589 
-604 ENGVKVSNISILTG
+604 
-618 GMGAWRSAGEALDHY
+618 Y

-656 KTDDASREGYIQRHI
+656 KAADYDNGHI
-671 PGAVS
+671 AGAVS
-676 ADVDGIASGNNKD
+676 ADVDGIVSGSNKD
-689 AAAANVKAAVD
+689 EADANVKAVVD
-700 KYGKDKKYIV
+700 KHGKDKKYIV
-710 ICYSGNKYAKAATGL
+710 ICYSGNRYAKAATGL
-725 LMNNGIKNANIQTL
+725 LKNNGVENANIETL
-739 GGDDSQQS
+739 GGDDSMRS

-755 KAKYPSYV
+755 NAKYPSYV

-779 TPENLKADVDGKQVF
+779 TPENLKADVDGQKVF
-794 TVMDVRAAKDYNP
+794 TVMDVRAKDDFD
-807 ETCIKGAVSTPSGDA
+807 KGHISNAVSAPSGDE

-827 AVNDNPN
+827 AVNDNKN

-854 MVKNGVDESR
+854 MVKNRVDESR

>member
-36 KIYLKATST
+36 KIYLKTTST

-54 VSVYKTKPS
+54 VSVYKVKPS

-98 ATSKKNKRAKKT
+98 ATSKKNKKAKKT
-110 IKIKVTNLKAK
+110 IKIKVKDLKAK
-121 SVTMSKKSAILFPN
+121 SVTMSKTSAILFPN

-167 TSKGIVTAKKAG
+167 DRKGNVIAKKAG

-188 GGSKKATCA
+188 GGSKKAACA

-215 ATVNNTETKS
+215 ATVNNADAQS
-225 IHYVVTKNAGASKD
+225 MHYVVYKNGGAAKTS
-239 NPYFVTDAT
+239 YFVTDAT

-263 WNTNPNFKT
+263 WNTQSKIDT
-272 DAKVAQAGNKTIDE
+272 KKDKVAQAGDKTIDE
-286 LAQSGIGNKN
+286 LAQSGVGNKN
-296 YTKFDINIQNGN
+296 YTKFDITIKNGD
-308 QTIKMVETLKGAKD
+308 QTIKMIDTLKGAKD
-322 NDNFSMIYSNVANNH
+322 NDNFSMIYSNVANNV
-337 NAGSGCLTC
+337 NVGSGCLTC

-355 TNEFKTWAEPFV
+355 TNEFKTWADPFV

-420 AVSADMDGFVKK
+420 AVSADMDGFVGK

-451 KNKKYAVICYS
+451 KNKKYAI
-462 GNRYA
+462 
-467 QAASAELR
+467 
-475 SLGVSN
+475 
-481 DNIFTLG
+481 
-488 GDKARNSSEGG
+488 
-499 MKAWKAAG
+499 
-507 YEVVAYNY
+507 
-515 TDVDAVKAAQSDENT
+515 
-530 VILDAR
+530 
-536 KADDYKDA
+536 
-544 HIEGAVSADV
+544 
-554 GYYIDNKY
+554 
-562 SSKDEADANV
+562 
-572 KTVVDKY
+572 
-579 GKDKKYIVIC
+579 IC

-604 ENGVKVSNISILTG
+604 ENGVKASNISILKG
-618 GMGAWRSAGEALDHY
+618 GMGEWRSAGEALDHY
-633 NYTNAETT
+633 NYTNADTT

-656 KTDDASREGYIQRHI
+656 KTDDASRGGYIQGHI

-676 ADVDGIASGNNKD
+676 ADVDGIVNNGD
-689 AAAANVKAAVD
+689 SAAAAANVKAAVD

-710 ICYSGNKYAKAATGL
+710 ICYSGNKYAKVATGL

-739 GGDDSQQS
+739 GGDDSKQS

-755 KAKYPSYV
+755 NAKYASYV

-779 TPENLKADVDGKQVF
+779 KPENLKADVEGQKVF
-794 TVMDVRAAKDYNP
+794 TVMDVRAKADYD
-807 ETCIKGAVSTPSGDA
+807 KGHISNAVSAPSGDE

-827 AVNDNPN
+827 AVNDNKN

>member
-98 ATSKKNKRAKKT
+98 ATSKKRKKVKKT

-121 SVTMSKKSAILFPN
+121 SVTLNKKSASLLKGE
-135 DKTTLKATVK
+135 KTQVKATVK
-145 GSAGFYNQGVT
+145 GQTGFYNQGVT

-179 KATITATEK
+179 KTTITATEK
-188 GGSKKATCA
+188 GGSKKATCS
-197 VTVSG
+197 VTVQPDLV
-202 IKVDKANKSVSVT
+202 VDANAKTVTIT
-215 ATVNNTETKS
+215 ATVNNATAKS
-225 IHYVVTKNAGASKD
+225 MHYVVNKNGGAAKTS
-239 NPYFVTDAT
+239 YFVTDVTAK
-248 PAELNAALGKISAKA
+248 EFSAALEQISATA
-263 WNTNPNFKT
+263 WNDNAEF
-272 DAKVAQAGNKTIDE
+272 DAKTADVAQAGTKTINELAKAGVGNSNYTKMNVNIKAGTKTIDME
-286 LAQSGIGNKN
+286 N
-296 YTKFDINIQNGN
+296 
-308 QTIKMVETLKGAKD
+308 TLSGAKA

-355 TNEFKTWAEPFV
+355 TNELKTLADPFV
-367 PQNMPAK
+367 PKNMPKK
-374 GTTVTI
+374 GTIVSI
-380 TYTAQTDNYISA
+380 TYTSQDAENYTDIA
-392 KTLKDNADNYVILD
+392 GVKAALADDNSVVLD
-406 ARKAADFAEGHIAG
+406 ARKAADYEDAHIAG
-420 AVSADMDGFVKK
+420 AVSADMDGYVGK
-432 SITEAQSK
+432 SITEAASD

-451 KNKKYAVICYS
+451 ASKKYVLICYS

-467 QAASAELR
+467 KAARRVLMNN
-475 SLGVSN
+475 GVKSSN
-481 DNIFTLG
+481 ITILT
-488 GDKARNSSEGG
+488 GG
-499 MKAWKAAG
+499 MNAWRSAG
-507 YEVVAYNY
+507 EALDHYNY
-515 TDVDAVKAAQSDENT
+515 TNAATTFDKLKDSSY

-536 KADDYKDA
+536 KAADYDNG
-544 HIEGAVSADV
+544 HIAGAVSASVD
-554 GYYIDNKY
+554 GYIAEGGN
-562 SSKDEADANV
+562 KDEAAANV
-572 KTVVDKY
+572 KAVVDKY

-589 YSGNRYAKAATEVLV
+589 YSGNRYARV
-604 ENGVKVSNISILTG
+604 
-618 GMGAWRSAGEALDHY
+618 
-633 NYTNAETT
+633 
-641 FSKMK
+641 
-646 DSSYVILDAR
+646 
-656 KTDDASREGYIQRHI
+656 
-671 PGAVS
+671 
-676 ADVDGIASGNNKD
+676 
-689 AAAANVKAAVD
+689 
-700 KYGKDKKYIV
+700 
-710 ICYSGNKYAKAATGL
+710 ATGL
-725 LMNNGIKNANIQTL
+725 LMNNEIKNANIQTL

-747 NAGGMKAW
+747 KTGGMQAW
-755 KAKYPSYV
+755 NAKYAGYV

-772 INFANGI
+772 FNFANGI
-779 TPENLKADVDGKQVF
+779 TPENLKADVDGQKVF
-794 TVMDVRAAKDYNP
+794 TVMDVRAKDDFD
-807 ETCIKGAVSTPSGDA
+807 KGHISNAVSTPSGDE

-827 AVNDNPN
+827 AVNDNKN

-839 VCYSGNAKADEARNT
+839 VCYSGNAKANEARNT